1 MESKHVLVSK
11 VVTSLLLCVGIVWG
25 SYYLGKGVEN
35 KGRAEGSIAVKGLG
49 SQDFTADLIALE
61 GYFSVEN
68 DDLQLGFAESSRQKD
83 ELEAFLVDLGIP
95 ASEITFQAATYS
107 ALERSL
113 YNDTGK
119 FIGYEPY
126 YRLTQDFEIR
136 SNDVASVE
144 RASRKI
150 SDVLDKGILINMS
163 SPRYYYTK
171 LADLKHEMIKK
182 ATEDARQRAE
192 IIAAESGG
200 SLGELRDARMGVFQ
214 ITGQYSDED
223 YSWGGSFNTADK
235 EKTATITI
243 NLTYESN

>member
-1 MESKHVLVSK
+1 M
-11 VVTSLLLCVGIVWG
+11 
-25 SYYLGKGVEN
+25 Y
-35 KGRAEGSIAVKGLG
+35 
-49 SQDFTADLIALE
+49 
-61 GYFSVEN
+61 
-68 DDLQLGFAESSRQKD
+68 
-83 ELEAFLVDLGIP
+83 
-95 ASEITFQAATYS
+95 
-107 ALERSL
+107 
-113 YNDTGK
+113 
-119 FIGYEPY
+119 
-126 YRLTQDFEIR
+126 
-136 SNDVASVE
+136 
-144 RASRKI
+144 
-150 SDVLDKGILINMS
+150 

>member
-1 MESKHVLVSK
+1 MENKHVLASK
-11 VVTSLLLCVGIVWG
+11 VITSLFLCVGIIG
-25 SYYLGKGVEN
+25 GAYFLGKGVEN
-35 KGRAEGSIAVKGLG
+35 KGRPEGSIAVKGLG
-49 SQDFTADLIALE
+49 SQDFTADLIVLE
-61 GYFSVEN
+61 GHFSVEN

-83 ELEAFLVDLGIP
+83 ELEAFLVDLGVP

-107 ALERSL
+107 ELDRSL

-126 YRLTQDFEIR
+126 FKLTQDFEIR
-136 SNDVASVE
+136 SNDVTSVE
-144 RASRKI
+144 KASRKI
-150 SDVLDKGILINMS
+150 SDVLDKGIRINMY

-182 ATEDARQRAE
+182 ATDDARDRAE
-192 IIAAESGG
+192 IIATQSGG
-200 SLGELRDARMGVFQ
+200 VLGELRDARMGVFQ

>member
-1 MESKHVLVSK
+1 M
-11 VVTSLLLCVGIVWG
+11 
-25 SYYLGKGVEN
+25 
-35 KGRAEGSIAVKGLG
+35 
-49 SQDFTADLIALE
+49 
-61 GYFSVEN
+61 
-68 DDLQLGFAESSRQKD
+68 GFAESSRQKD

-136 SNDVASVE
+136 SNDVSSVE
-144 RASRKI
+144 KASRKI
-150 SDVLDKGILINMS
+150 SDVLDKGIRINMY

-182 ATEDARQRAE
+182 ATEDAKDSALRL
-192 IIAAESGG
+192 
-200 SLGELRDARMGVFQ
+200 SLRSLVNLEHYAMLEWVSFRLLGNIPMKTTPGEDPLTQQ
-214 ITGQYSDED
+214 IKRRRHRLLS
-223 YSWGGSFNTADK
+223 
-235 EKTATITI
+235 